1 MHPRSERERRIDR
14 LSADR
19 FDLAVLTA
27 RAFDLNTALA
37 YLSLAGVSTELIDRF
52 AKDYPDRLRATVIT
66 SHAQRRR
73 RRTDY

>member
-1 MHPRSERERRIDR
+1 MHPRSERDRRTDR

-27 RAFDLNTALA
+27 RAFDLDAALA
-37 YLSLAGVSTELIDRF
+37 YLRQAGASPALIDRF
-52 AKDYPDRLRATVIT
+52 AKDFPDRLRATVLT

-73 RRTDY
+73 RRTD

>member
-1 MHPRSERERRIDR
+1 MQPRSERERRIDR

-27 RAFDLNTALA
+27 RAFDLDAAVA
-37 YLSLAGVSTELIDRF
+37 YLSLAGVSTALIDRF
-52 AKDYPDRLRATVIT
+52 ARDYPDGLRATAVT

-73 RRTDY
+73 RRTD

>member
-1 MHPRSERERRIDR
+1 MQPRSERERRVDR

-27 RAFDLNTALA
+27 RAFDLNAAIA
-37 YLSLAGVSTELIDRF
+37 YLSQAGVSNTVIDRF
-52 AKDYPDRLRATVIT
+52 VKDYPDRLRATVIT

>member
-19 FDLAVLTA
+19 LDLAVLTA
-27 RAFDLNTALA
+27 RAFDLDAALA
-37 YLSLAGVSTELIDRF
+37 YLSLAGVRNGLIERF
-52 AKDYPDRLRATVIT
+52 AKDYPDNLRATAIT
-66 SHAQRRR
+66 SHVQRRR

>member
-1 MHPRSERERRIDR
+1 MQPRSERDRRTDR

-27 RAFDLNTALA
+27 RAFDLNAALA
-37 YLSLAGVSTELIDRF
+37 YLRLAGASTALIDRF
-52 AKDYPDRLRATVIT
+52 ARDYPDRLRATVIT

-73 RRTDY
+73 RRTDN